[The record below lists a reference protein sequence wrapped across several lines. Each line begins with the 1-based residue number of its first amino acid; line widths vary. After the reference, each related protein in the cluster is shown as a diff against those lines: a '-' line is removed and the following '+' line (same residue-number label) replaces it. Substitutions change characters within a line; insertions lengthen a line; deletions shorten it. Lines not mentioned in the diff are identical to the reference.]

1 MRAVEARI
9 RLPHR
14 ATASLLAVF
23 ALIATGGCTTT
34 NASRDA
40 NADTASLAGT
50 PNDLASP
57 PALVVGAIEP
67 TTRSVAARDLV
78 RAEGSVARYEIVAGE
93 SVGGEVIERMTR
105 EVRPELPPAFMRH
118 EERGGRIAERML
130 LSTLDD
136 GTFRLER
143 VDSILDRSRSEF
155 TDPLVFA
162 AELTPTKGINDESP
176 MSVFTLPALRKR
188 AEGTARR
195 SLTIA
200 GECDL
205 TLWGQRVRAIALDLA
220 FDVELD
226 VAVATVRSRMYVVPG
241 RGVVAEARE
250 ESRRVLG
257 LFRTT
262 SSETIVLRSVEED
275 ATPAGA
281 TTP

>member
-50 PNDLASP
+50 PNNIAPP

-105 EVRPELPPAFMRH
+105 EVRPESPPTLVRS

-143 VDSILDRSRSEF
+143 VDSILDRSRSDF

-195 SLTIA
+195 SLTIV

-205 TLWGQRVRAIALDLA
+205 TLWGQRDRAIALDLA

-241 RGVVAEARE
+241 RGVVAEVRE

-262 SSETIVLRSVEED
+262 TRETIVLRSIEEG
-275 ATPAGA
+275 AAPAGA
-281 TTP
+281 TPP